1 MALAGQMLIMEVLL
15 YLLVLTSSVLLSHI
29 CFVELGVD
37 TLNKALV
44 APSAYYVVLLCYVI
58 KYVLKKISI
67 EKKINESENDACMRQ
82 EWH

>member
-1 MALAGQMLIMEVLL
+1 M
-15 YLLVLTSSVLLSHI
+15 
-29 CFVELGVD
+29 ELGVD

-58 KYVLKKISI
+58 KYVKKKISI

-82 EWH
+82 EWHSRLLNVRSASATLFSPELLIN